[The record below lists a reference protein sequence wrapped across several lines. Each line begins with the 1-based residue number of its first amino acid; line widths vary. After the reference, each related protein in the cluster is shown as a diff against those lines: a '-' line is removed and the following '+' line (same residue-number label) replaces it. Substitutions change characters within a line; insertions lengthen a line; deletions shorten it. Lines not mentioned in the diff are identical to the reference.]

1 MKKKVLI
8 VAHDAGG
15 AELIS
20 SWVKKNCDNYFFEYC
35 LDGPAVSVFSR
46 KLGQFDNVC
55 MEIVRQQLANFDFIL
70 TGSGWGSVLEKR
82 FIALAKQQGVTVITY
97 LDHWTNYR
105 KRFEWQG
112 DLVLP
117 NQIWVGDQHALQ
129 IVQCEFPQV
138 ETHLQPNCYIQDVVK
153 EIYTYE
159 KSGDERVEDDRLRV
173 LYICEPRQTVQA
185 GFDFWHYTEFE
196 ALTGYLN
203 YLLQLGNAQKIIRIR
218 LHPSEPKGKYDA
230 IIEEY
235 RGGLTIQLS
244 EGTSLSQDCAWAQWV
259 VGCDSMAMVVALFAG
274 RKVFSCI
281 PKEGR
286 ALTLPFPEIEQI
298 FMNRALKGGNI

>member
-35 LDGPAVSVFSR
+35 LDGPAVLIFSR
-46 KLGQFDNVC
+46 KLGRLECVC
-55 MEIVRQQLANFDFIL
+55 EEMVRRQLANFDFVL
-70 TGSGWGSVLEKR
+70 TGSGWGSVLEKS
-82 FIALAKQQGVTVITY
+82 FIALAKQQGVTVVTY

-117 NQIWVGDQHALQ
+117 NAIWTGDQQALQ
-129 IVQCEFPQV
+129 IAQREFPQV
-138 ETHLQPNCYIQDVVK
+138 EIYLQPNCYLQDVVE
-153 EIYTYE
+153 EIHVLE
-159 KSGDERVEDDRLRV
+159 KAEGKCDADRRRV

-185 GFDFWHYTEFE
+185 GLDFWHYTEFE
-196 ALTGYLN
+196 ALTGYLD
-203 YLLQLGNAQKIIRIR
+203 YLLQLGIAGEVIRIR

-230 IIEEY
+230 IINKY
-235 RGGLTIQLS
+235 RRLLTIQLS
-244 EGTSLSQDCAWAQWV
+244 EGTSLAQDCAWAQWV

-281 PKEGR
+281 PKGGR
-286 ALTLPFPEIEQI
+286 ALTLPFPEIEQV
-298 FMNRALKGGNI
+298 FHE

>member
-15 AELIS
+15 AEVIS
-20 SWVKKNCDNYFFEYC
+20 SWVKKNFDNYFFEYC
-35 LDGPAVSVFSR
+35 LDGPAVLIFSR
-46 KLGQFDNVC
+46 KLGGV
-55 MEIVRQQLANFDFIL
+55 ERVSEETARQQLANFDFVL
-70 TGSGWGSVLEKR
+70 TGSGWGSVLEKS
-82 FIALAKQQGVTVITY
+82 FIALGKQQGVTVITY

-117 NQIWVGDQHALQ
+117 NIIWVGDQQALQ
-129 IVQCEFPQV
+129 IVQREFPQT
-138 ETHLQPNCYIQDVVK
+138 EIHLQPNCYLQDVMQ
-153 EIYTYE
+153 EIHAFE
-159 KSGDERVEDDRLRV
+159 KTEGECGADGRLRV

-196 ALTGYLN
+196 ALTGYLD
-203 YLLQLGNAQKIIRIR
+203 YLLQLGIAGETIRIR
-218 LHPSEPKGKYDA
+218 LHPSEPEGKYDA
-230 IIEEY
+230 VINKY
-235 RGGLTIQLS
+235 RRSLTIQLS

-281 PKEGR
+281 PKGGR
-286 ALTLPFPEIEQI
+286 VLTLPFPEIEQV
-298 FMNRALKGGNI
+298 FHE